1 MGAGKEKVPINDES
15 LNQRWDFL
23 MMHYF
28 KPTNRTFTPNLELGS
43 GTQ

>member
-28 KPTNRTFTPNLELGS
+28 NPRTERSPQT
-43 GTQ
+43 